1 MITKGKIKIS
11 VYETE
16 VQLMVVD
23 SMSELQDLLMKKGI
37 MVHDVTNC
45 EGITLGY
52 NKTYLVVLVKELIS
66 HNLIA
71 HELFHLATMV
81 TKDIDIEDEESQ
93 AWLNGYIT
101 EHVYKILNK
110 KNITIKL

>member
-1 MITKGKIKIS
+1 MIIKGKVKIS

-16 VQLMVVD
+16 LQLMVVD
-23 SMSELQDLLMKKGI
+23 SMSELQNFLMKKGI
-37 MVHDVTNC
+37 IVADVTNC

-52 NKTYLVVLVKELIS
+52 NKTYLVVFVKDFIS

-93 AWLNGYIT
+93 AWLNGYVT
-101 EHVYKILNK
+101 EQVYKILNK